1 MSGCEGSDLDACLS
15 SIVVALVLAVSS
27 AGLIAWHVRAWR
39 RLSLAELDAREQNFR
54 RRQYRR
60 RVQTSAML
68 GVLGGAILV
77 GQLLIAWPAS
87 ESVLVPYWCGVFLL
101 VLWLA
106 LLALADMAA
115 TRLYYGRERDKYV
128 VEQARLQ
135 GQLRQVHEQ
144 GRAKNN
150 FDKS

>member
-1 MSGCEGSDLDACLS
+1 M
-15 SIVVALVLAVSS
+15 
-27 AGLIAWHVRAWR
+27 
-39 RLSLAELDAREQNFR
+39 AELDAREQNFR

-60 RVQTSAML
+60 RLQTSAML

-87 ESVLVPYWCGVFLL
+87 ESVLVLYWTGVFLL

-115 TRLYYGRERDKYV
+115 TRLYYGRERDKY
-128 VEQARLQ
+128 L
-135 GQLRQVHEQ
+135 
-144 GRAKNN
+144 
-150 FDKS
+150 